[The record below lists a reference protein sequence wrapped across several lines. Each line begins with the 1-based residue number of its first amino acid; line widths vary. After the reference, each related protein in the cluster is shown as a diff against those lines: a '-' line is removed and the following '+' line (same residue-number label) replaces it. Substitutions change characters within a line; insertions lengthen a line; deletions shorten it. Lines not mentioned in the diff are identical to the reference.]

1 MSDTRSLPL
10 FSLAVLGTTVTC
22 REVHRTRT
30 ALCVQLIRPYG
41 LIHSSL
47 SMPSFMSMRGADLR
61 GPLGDEKREKLLRS
75 CYAHAHRI
83 EELLPVLL
91 RNLRQRPER
100 AQVFTEAMESRLAPA
115 HADARYAPLPWN
127 HPERFR
133 HEVQWLRHNAA
144 LPDHVRLALPMDDA
158 EMEWQLLLIVHH
170 ALAKRFVRMDRMGE
184 WEGN

>member
-10 FSLAVLGTTVTC
+10 FSLTINGTDVTC

-30 ALCVQLIRPYG
+30 VLCVQLVRPYG

-47 SMPSFMSMRGADLR
+47 SMPSFMSMCGADLR

-75 CYAHAHRI
+75 CYEHALFT
-83 EELLPVLL
+83 EELLPALL
-91 RNLRQRPER
+91 RTLGQQPER
-100 AQVFTEAMESRLAPA
+100 AKAFAEAIESRLALA